1 MILVLTEA
9 GENVGFGH
17 LTRCQAICQNFE
29 SKFELVVHADSD
41 IKEEGLRIYPWR
53 NNLGELLAQYFDV
66 QLVLVDSYLVGIE
79 DYFFLKEQ
87 VKWLFVIDDYDRLN
101 YPCDGLINPAISG
114 PSYFNSIAKT
124 VLSGPEWVVLRK
136 EILSSE
142 IKDKHGDLRQIC
154 IILGG
159 SDKADL
165 AEAISKKLC
174 KLNFSVTFI
183 SGNDSN
189 VASYN
194 KLLDCEKVKVY
205 GRLSGDRLA
214 ELFTASDL
222 VVSAGGQT
230 LNELAFLGVPFIV
243 IQTGVDQF
251 NNVNGFVQHGVSP
264 KHLCSNDENL
274 IEQLSQLLIDLT
286 PPLKRAALSQ
296 KGKELID
303 GSGAK
308 NIAFKIDELVKYP

>member
-29 SKFELVVHADSD
+29 SKYELVVHADSE
-41 IKEEGLRIYPWR
+41 IKEEGLRVFPWR

-66 QLVLVDSYLVGIE
+66 QLVLVDSYLAAKE
-79 DYFFLKEQ
+79 DYFFLKKQ

-101 YPCDGLINPAISG
+101 YPCEVLINPAISG
-114 PSYFNSIAKT
+114 PNYCNALAET
-124 VLSGPEWVVLRK
+124 VLSGPEWIILRK
-136 EILSSE
+136 EILSSK
-142 IKDKHGDLRQIC
+142 IKDKHGELRQIC

-159 SDKADL
+159 SDKAYL
-165 AEAISKKLC
+165 AQAISKKLC
-174 KLNFSVTFI
+174 ELDFLVIFI
-183 SGNDSN
+183 SGNNSN
-189 VASYN
+189 VKSY
-194 KLLDCEKVKVY
+194 KSLLDCEKIKVY

-214 ELFTASDL
+214 ELFVASDL

-230 LNELAFLGVPFIV
+230 LYELAFLGVPFISV
-243 IQTGVDQF
+243 QTGDDQF
-251 NNVNGFVQHGVSP
+251 NNVNGFVQHSVSP
-264 KHLCSNDENL
+264 MHLFSNDVNL
-274 IEQLSQLLIDLT
+274 IEQLNQLLMDLT

-296 KGKELID
+296 KGKKLID

-308 NIAFKIDELVKYP
+308 NIAFKINELVK